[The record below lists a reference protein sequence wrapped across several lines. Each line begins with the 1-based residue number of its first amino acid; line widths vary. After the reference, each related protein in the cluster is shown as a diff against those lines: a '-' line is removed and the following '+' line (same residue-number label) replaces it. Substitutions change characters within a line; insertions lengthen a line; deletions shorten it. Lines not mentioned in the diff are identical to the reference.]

1 MLKPDLAARYGGR
14 AQFLRGALAETVFTA
29 FMEPARLMSQCLF
42 LLAMP
47 FGMRM
52 GWAPQNRSERGISF
66 ADALKQFWAPTLAG
80 LALTF
85 VFAAVSF
92 TALLIASPV
101 LISLLGVIP
110 FAMLTANARFSAWL
124 VRQRICAL
132 PEEFHGN

>member
-1 MLKPDLAARYGGR
+1 M
-14 AQFLRGALAETVFTA
+14 VFTA

-42 LLAMP
+42 LLVLP

-66 ADALKQFWAPTLAG
+66 ADAFKQFWAPTLAG

-92 TALLIASPV
+92 TALLIAAPM

-110 FAMLTANARFSAWL
+110 FAMLTANPRFSAWL

-132 PEEFHGN
+132 PEELQGN